1 MIDLIKTIRK
11 RQKVAKAT
19 VLAPKAVL
27 LDVQSIAENNLVG
40 DTVGRLYSLDVNP
53 TETFTYTLVAGTGDT
68 DNASFT
74 IDGAL
79 LKAGE
84 AFNYEVKNS
93 YSIRVRSTDSGSLYT
108 DKVFVIAI
116 NDVSE

>member
-1 MIDLIKTIRK
+1 MIDIVRNIRQ
-11 RQKVAKAT
+11 RQRIANST
-19 VLAPKAVL
+19 VLSPKAVL
-27 LDVQSIAENNLVG
+27 LDVQSIAENNSIGAVVG
-40 DTVGRLYSLDVNP
+40 VLSSVDINA

-74 IDGAL
+74 IDGRS
-79 LKAGE
+79 LKAAE

-93 YSIRVRSTDSGSLYT
+93 YSIRVRSTDSGSQYT
-108 DKVFVIAI
+108 ERAFTIII